1 MDNES
6 ETQVDSSA
14 SGRRDPGWKYGRLV
28 NEKDLNTIICIFCD
42 KVTKGGIYRHK
53 QHLVGGYRNAKK
65 CRKCPEHVR
74 EEMEEYMSS
83 KKNQKEQM
91 NMGSEYVN
99 EDLFGLEDEDIGE
112 EINSR
117 TNVTNISSGGSN
129 RGGSGG
135 RTFSSK
141 KPRQKG
147 PMDHFFTPNAEMVVQ
162 NQRSGK
168 MNQTTINDAY
178 KKEARERACTL
189 ITRWMYEAA
198 IPFNAVTYPSFQPM
212 IEAIG
217 QYGVGMKG
225 PTFHEG
231 TMFMQSIDAS
241 SMIKTGEKMFEL
253 LDKWVEQVGEENV
266 IQVITDNHSSYVM
279 AGRLLELKRPHLY
292 WTPCAAHCLDLML
305 EDIGKLPNIKRTL
318 ERAISLNGYIYNR
331 SGLLNMMRRF
341 TGQRELL
348 RPAKTRFATAFIT
361 LSRLHEQKNNLRKM
375 FTSSDWSDS
384 KWAKEQKGKTIAN
397 IVLMPSFWNTIVFC
411 LKVSGPLVRVLRL
424 VDGEKKAPMGYI
436 YEAMNRA
443 KDAIVRSFNGNEE
456 KYKEIF
462 NIIDKRWEIQLH
474 RPLHAAGYFLNPEFF
489 YDKPEIE
496 HDAEIMSDL
505 YKCILRLT
513 RDPAKQEKVVAEV
526 SLFTNAQGLF
536 GNELAVRTRKTRAP
550 AEWWAAYG
558 ASAPNLQK
566 FAMKVLNLTCSASGC
581 ERNWSIF
588 ENIHSKRR
596 NRLDHQRLN
605 DLVYIKYNRALKRR
619 YNERNTIDPIS
630 LKDIDDSNE
639 WLIGR
644 MEDEDSHGG
653 AQDDFV
659 FDDDNLTWG
668 DVARAA
674 GAEEAR
680 FDTRARARASSSI
693 IPPTRG
699 IASSSRTLPSYSL
712 IDEDEDGD
720 MVDSADE
727 EDGEGYKCGDGNDD
741 DDDFVDLEEE

>member
-1 MDNES
+1 
-6 ETQVDSSA
+6 
-14 SGRRDPGWKYGRLV
+14 
-28 NEKDLNTIICIFCD
+28 
-42 KVTKGGIYRHK
+42 
-53 QHLVGGYRNAKK
+53 
-65 CRKCPEHVR
+65 
-74 EEMEEYMSS
+74 
-83 KKNQKEQM
+83 M

-129 RGGSGG
+129 
-135 RTFSSK
+135 
-141 KPRQKG
+141 
-147 PMDHFFTPNAEMVVQ
+147 EEEVVEWKDES
-162 NQRSGK
+162 N
-168 MNQTTINDAY
+168 TINDAY
-178 KKEARERACTL
+178 KKEARERACML

-225 PTFHEG
+225 PTF
-231 TMFMQSIDAS
+231 Q
-241 SMIKTGEKMFEL
+241 
-253 LDKWVEQVGEENV
+253 
-266 IQVITDNHSSYVM
+266 
-279 AGRLLELKRPHLY
+279 
-292 WTPCAAHCLDLML
+292 
-305 EDIGKLPNIKRTL
+305 
-318 ERAISLNGYIYNR
+318 
-331 SGLLNMMRRF
+331 GLLNMMRRF

-348 RPAKTRFATAFIT
+348 RPAKTLFATAFIT

-375 FTSSDWSDS
+375 FTSSIG
-384 KWAKEQKGKTIAN
+384 QI
-397 IVLMPSFWNTIVFC
+397 
-411 LKVSGPLVRVLRL
+411 VSGPLVRVLRL

-443 KDAIVRSFNGNEE
+443 KDTIVRSFNGNEE

-588 ENIHSKRR
+588 ENG
-596 NRLDHQRLN
+596 
-605 DLVYIKYNRALKRR
+605 
-619 YNERNTIDPIS
+619 
-630 LKDIDDSNE
+630 E
-639 WLIGR
+639 WN
-644 MEDEDSHGG
+644 EDSHGG

-680 FDTRARARASSSI
+680 
-693 IPPTRG
+693 
-699 IASSSRTLPSYSL
+699 TLPSHSL

>member
-1 MDNES
+1 
-6 ETQVDSSA
+6 
-14 SGRRDPGWKYGRLV
+14 
-28 NEKDLNTIICIFCD
+28 
-42 KVTKGGIYRHK
+42 
-53 QHLVGGYRNAKK
+53 
-65 CRKCPEHVR
+65 
-74 EEMEEYMSS
+74 MEGYMSS
-83 KKNQKEQM
+83 KKNQKDQM
-91 NMGSEYVN
+91 HMGSEDVN
-99 EDLFGLEDEDIGE
+99 EDLFGLEDEDFGE

-117 TNVTNISSGGSN
+117 MNVTNISSGGSN
-129 RGGSGG
+129 RGGRG
-135 RTFSSK
+135 
-141 KPRQKG
+141 G
-147 PMDHFFTPNAEMVVQ
+147 PMDHFFTPDAEMVVQ
-162 NQRSGK
+162 NRKSGR

-178 KKEARERACTL
+178 KKEARERACML
-189 ITRWMYEAA
+189 IT
-198 IPFNAVTYPSFQPM
+198 SFQPM

-225 PTFHEG
+225 PTLHEVRVTNLKKELALTKDLMKDHMVEWGKNGCSIMSDGWTDRKERTLVNFLVNCSKG

-253 LDKWVEQVGEENV
+253 LDKWVEQVSEENV

-292 WTPCAAHCLDLML
+292 WTPCAAYCLDLML
-305 EDIGKLPNIKRTL
+305 EDIEKLPNIKRTL
-318 ERAISLNGYIYNR
+318 ERAISLNWYIYNR

-384 KWAKEQKGKTIAN
+384 KWAKEQKGKTIGN

-443 KDAIVRSFNGNEE
+443 KDTIMRSFNGNEE

-526 SLFTNAQGLF
+526 SLYTNAQGLF
-536 GNELAVRTRKTRAP
+536 GNELAIRTRKTRAP
-550 AEWWAAYG
+550 VEWWAAYG
-558 ASAPNLQK
+558 ASAPNLQR

-605 DLVYIKYNRALKRR
+605 DLVYVKYNRALKRR
-619 YNERNTIDPIS
+619 YNERSTIDPIS

-668 DVARAA
+668 DVARAS

-680 FDTRARARASSSI
+680 FDTRARERASSSI

-699 IASSSRTLPSYSL
+699 IASSSRTLPSHSL

-727 EDGEGYKCGDGNDD
+727 EDGEGYKCGDGNVDE
-741 DDDFVDLEEE
+741 DDFVDLEEE

>member
-1 MDNES
+1 
-6 ETQVDSSA
+6 
-14 SGRRDPGWKYGRLV
+14 
-28 NEKDLNTIICIFCD
+28 
-42 KVTKGGIYRHK
+42 
-53 QHLVGGYRNAKK
+53 
-65 CRKCPEHVR
+65 
-74 EEMEEYMSS
+74 
-83 KKNQKEQM
+83 M

-117 TNVTNISSGGSN
+117 TNITNISSGGSN

-225 PTFHEG
+225 PTFHEVRVTNLKKELALTKDLMKDHMVEWGKNGCSLMSDGWTDRKERTLVNFLVNCSKG

-361 LSRLHEQKNNLRKM
+361 LSRLHEQKKQFEEDVYKFRL
-375 FTSSDWSDS
+375 
-384 KWAKEQKGKTIAN
+384 
-397 IVLMPSFWNTIVFC
+397 
-411 LKVSGPLVRVLRL
+411 VSGPLVRVLRL

-443 KDAIVRSFNGNEE
+443 KDAI
-456 KYKEIF
+456 
-462 NIIDKRWEIQLH
+462 LH

>member
-1 MDNES
+1 
-6 ETQVDSSA
+6 
-14 SGRRDPGWKYGRLV
+14 
-28 NEKDLNTIICIFCD
+28 
-42 KVTKGGIYRHK
+42 
-53 QHLVGGYRNAKK
+53 
-65 CRKCPEHVR
+65 
-74 EEMEEYMSS
+74 
-83 KKNQKEQM
+83 
-91 NMGSEYVN
+91 
-99 EDLFGLEDEDIGE
+99 
-112 EINSR
+112 
-117 TNVTNISSGGSN
+117 
-129 RGGSGG
+129 
-135 RTFSSK
+135 
-141 KPRQKG
+141 
-147 PMDHFFTPNAEMVVQ
+147 MVVQ

-168 MNQTTINDAY
+168 MHQTTINDAY

-225 PTFHEG
+225 PTFHEVRVTNLKKELALTKDLMKDHMVEWGKNGCSIMSDGWTDRKERTLVNFLVNCSKG

-496 HDAEIMSDL
+496 HDADIMSDL

-588 ENIHSKRR
+588 ENEFWARFHILDNIPIHLIDDETLSSADQPNKAIYFTKEQFVAGL
-596 NRLDHQRLN
+596 RLPLPSLFKQFLHFTKIPLAFVHQNVVRVLMGYSVLDMLFQLDISLLEVLQEKVGHLVEWVEKDSFTRLN
-605 DLVYIKYNRALKRR
+605 KLFKIDVS
-619 YNERNTIDPIS
+619 ERNHNVLLSDKNLMVLINDPKPFIIPVFPHVAFPS
-630 LKDIDDSNE
+630 LVANEHFVLKDLSFYEVVRLADSK
-639 WLIGR
+639 
-644 MEDEDSHGG
+644 
-653 AQDDFV
+653 
-659 FDDDNLTWG
+659 
-668 DVARAA
+668 ARQ
-674 GAEEAR
+674 
-680 FDTRARARASSSI
+680 TRLEVREKKRQ
-693 IPPTRG
+693 
-699 IASSSRTLPSYSL
+699 
-712 IDEDEDGD
+712 
-720 MVDSADE
+720 
-727 EDGEGYKCGDGNDD
+727 EGH
-741 DDDFVDLEEE
+741 

>member
-1 MDNES
+1 
-6 ETQVDSSA
+6 
-14 SGRRDPGWKYGRLV
+14 
-28 NEKDLNTIICIFCD
+28 
-42 KVTKGGIYRHK
+42 
-53 QHLVGGYRNAKK
+53 
-65 CRKCPEHVR
+65 
-74 EEMEEYMSS
+74 
-83 KKNQKEQM
+83 
-91 NMGSEYVN
+91 
-99 EDLFGLEDEDIGE
+99 
-112 EINSR
+112 
-117 TNVTNISSGGSN
+117 
-129 RGGSGG
+129 
-135 RTFSSK
+135 
-141 KPRQKG
+141 
-147 PMDHFFTPNAEMVVQ
+147 
-162 NQRSGK
+162 

-178 KKEARERACTL
+178 KKEARERACMF

-225 PTFHEG
+225 PTFHEVRVTNLKKELALTKDLMKDHMVEWGKNGCSIMSDGWTDRKERTLVNFLVNCSKG

-279 AGRLLELKRPHLY
+279 ARRLLELKRPHLY

-331 SGLLNMMRRF
+331 SRLLNMMRRF

-348 RPAKTRFATAFIT
+348 RPVKTRFATAFIT

-411 LKVSGPLVRVLRL
+411 LKVSGPLVRVLCL

-436 YEAMNRA
+436 YEAMNKA
-443 KDAIVRSFNGNEE
+443 KDTIVRSFNGNEE

-474 RPLHAAGYFLNPEFF
+474 WPLHAAGYFLNPEFF

-496 HDAEIMSDL
+496 YDAEIMSDL

-536 GNELAVRTRKTRAP
+536 GNELAIRTRKTRAP
-550 AEWWAAYG
+550 
-558 ASAPNLQK
+558 
-566 FAMKVLNLTCSASGC
+566 GC

-596 NRLDHQRLN
+596 YRLDHQRLN

-619 YNERNTIDPIS
+619 YNERNIIDPIS

-644 MEDEDSHGG
+644 MEDEDPHGG

-680 FDTRARARASSSI
+680 
-693 IPPTRG
+693 
-699 IASSSRTLPSYSL
+699 TLPSHSL
-712 IDEDEDGD
+712 IDEEEDRG

>member
-1 MDNES
+1 
-6 ETQVDSSA
+6 
-14 SGRRDPGWKYGRLV
+14 
-28 NEKDLNTIICIFCD
+28 
-42 KVTKGGIYRHK
+42 
-53 QHLVGGYRNAKK
+53 
-65 CRKCPEHVR
+65 
-74 EEMEEYMSS
+74 
-83 KKNQKEQM
+83 
-91 NMGSEYVN
+91 
-99 EDLFGLEDEDIGE
+99 
-112 EINSR
+112 
-117 TNVTNISSGGSN
+117 
-129 RGGSGG
+129 
-135 RTFSSK
+135 
-141 KPRQKG
+141 
-147 PMDHFFTPNAEMVVQ
+147 
-162 NQRSGK
+162 
-168 MNQTTINDAY
+168 
-178 KKEARERACTL
+178 
-189 ITRWMYEAA
+189 
-198 IPFNAVTYPSFQPM
+198 M
-212 IEAIG
+212 IEDWPIWCG
-217 QYGVGMKG
+217 YEGT
-225 PTFHEG
+225 TFHEVRVTNLKKELALTKDLMKDHMVEWGKNGCSLMSDGWTDRKERTLVNFLVNCSKG

-411 LKVSGPLVRVLRL
+411 LK
-424 VDGEKKAPMGYI
+424 
-436 YEAMNRA
+436 AMNRA

-474 RPLHAAGYFLNPEFF
+474 RPLHAAG
-489 YDKPEIE
+489 
-496 HDAEIMSDL
+496 
-505 YKCILRLT
+505 LT

-550 AEWWAAYG
+550 
-558 ASAPNLQK
+558 
-566 FAMKVLNLTCSASGC
+566 GC

-680 FDTRARARASSSI
+680 
-693 IPPTRG
+693 
-699 IASSSRTLPSYSL
+699 L
-712 IDEDEDGD
+712 I
-720 MVDSADE
+720 
-727 EDGEGYKCGDGNDD
+727 
-741 DDDFVDLEEE
+741 LELELEQAQA

>member
-1 MDNES
+1 MIGLL
-6 ETQVDSSA
+6 A
-14 SGRRDPGWKYGRLV
+14 
-28 NEKDLNTIICIFCD
+28 
-42 KVTKGGIYRHK
+42 
-53 QHLVGGYRNAKK
+53 
-65 CRKCPEHVR
+65 
-74 EEMEEYMSS
+74 
-83 KKNQKEQM
+83 
-91 NMGSEYVN
+91 NMV
-99 EDLFGLEDEDIGE
+99 
-112 EINSR
+112 
-117 TNVTNISSGGSN
+117 
-129 RGGSGG
+129 
-135 RTFSSK
+135 
-141 KPRQKG
+141 
-147 PMDHFFTPNAEMVVQ
+147 
-162 NQRSGK
+162 
-168 MNQTTINDAY
+168 
-178 KKEARERACTL
+178 
-189 ITRWMYEAA
+189 WYE
-198 IPFNAVTYPSFQPM
+198 
-212 IEAIG
+212 
-217 QYGVGMKG
+217 G
-225 PTFHEG
+225 PTFHEVRVTNLKKELLSQKFDERSYGGMGEKWMFTYVDGWTDRKERTLVNFLVNCSKG

-305 EDIGKLPNIKRTL
+305 EDIGKATKHQEDIG
-318 ERAISLNGYIYNR
+318 EGYI
-331 SGLLNMMRRF
+331 
-341 TGQRELL
+341 T
-348 RPAKTRFATAFIT
+348 
-361 LSRLHEQKNNLRKM
+361 
-375 FTSSDWSDS
+375 
-384 KWAKEQKGKTIAN
+384 KW
-397 IVLMPSFWNTIVFC
+397 
-411 LKVSGPLVRVLRL
+411 
-424 VDGEKKAPMGYI
+424 
-436 YEAMNRA
+436 AMNRA

-566 FAMKVLNLTCSASGC
+566 VCNESPQLNMQC
-581 ERNWSIF
+581 I
-588 ENIHSKRR
+588 
-596 NRLDHQRLN
+596 
-605 DLVYIKYNRALKRR
+605 
-619 YNERNTIDPIS
+619 
-630 LKDIDDSNE
+630 
-639 WLIGR
+639 
-644 MEDEDSHGG
+644 
-653 AQDDFV
+653 
-659 FDDDNLTWG
+659 
-668 DVARAA
+668 RAA

-693 IPPTRG
+693 IPPTKG

>member
-1 MDNES
+1 
-6 ETQVDSSA
+6 
-14 SGRRDPGWKYGRLV
+14 
-28 NEKDLNTIICIFCD
+28 
-42 KVTKGGIYRHK
+42 
-53 QHLVGGYRNAKK
+53 
-65 CRKCPEHVR
+65 
-74 EEMEEYMSS
+74 
-83 KKNQKEQM
+83 
-91 NMGSEYVN
+91 
-99 EDLFGLEDEDIGE
+99 
-112 EINSR
+112 
-117 TNVTNISSGGSN
+117 
-129 RGGSGG
+129 
-135 RTFSSK
+135 
-141 KPRQKG
+141 
-147 PMDHFFTPNAEMVVQ
+147 
-162 NQRSGK
+162 
-168 MNQTTINDAY
+168 
-178 KKEARERACTL
+178 
-189 ITRWMYEAA
+189 MYEAA
-198 IPFNAVTYPSFQPM
+198 IPFNAVTYPSFQSM

-225 PTFHEG
+225 PTFHEVRVTNFKKEIGSHKRFDERSYGGNGGENGCSIMSDGWTDRKKRTLVNFLVNCSKG

-279 AGRLLELKRPHLY
+279 AG
-292 WTPCAAHCLDLML
+292 
-305 EDIGKLPNIKRTL
+305 
-318 ERAISLNGYIYNR
+318 
-331 SGLLNMMRRF
+331 LLNMMRQF
-341 TGQRELL
+341 TRQRELL
-348 RPAKTRFATAFIT
+348 RPAKTRFATTFIT
-361 LSRLHEQKNNLRKM
+361 LLRLHEQKNNLRKM
-375 FTSSDWSDS
+375 FTSTDWSDS

-424 VDGEKKAPMGYI
+424 VDGEKKDPMGYI

-489 YDKPEIE
+489 YDKPKIE
-496 HDAEIMSDL
+496 HDADIMSDL

-536 GNELAVRTRKTRAP
+536 GNELAIRTRKTRAP
-550 AEWWAAYG
+550 
-558 ASAPNLQK
+558 
-566 FAMKVLNLTCSASGC
+566 
-581 ERNWSIF
+581 
-588 ENIHSKRR
+588 
-596 NRLDHQRLN
+596 
-605 DLVYIKYNRALKRR
+605 
-619 YNERNTIDPIS
+619 
-630 LKDIDDSNE
+630 
-639 WLIGR
+639 GR

-674 GAEEAR
+674 RAEEAR

>member
-14 SGRRDPGWKYGRLV
+14 SGRRDLGWKYGRLV
-28 NEKDLNTIICIFCD
+28 NEKDLNTIICIFCE

-117 TNVTNISSGGSN
+117 TNVTNISSG
-129 RGGSGG
+129 
-135 RTFSSK
+135 
-141 KPRQKG
+141 
-147 PMDHFFTPNAEMVVQ
+147 EMVVQ

-168 MNQTTINDAY
+168 MHQTTINDAY

-225 PTFHEG
+225 PTFHEVRVTNLKKELALTKDLMKDHMVEWGKNGCSIMSDGWTDRKERTLVNFLVNCSKG

-253 LDKWVEQVGEENV
+253 LDKWIEQVGEENV

-279 AGRLLELKRPHLY
+279 A
-292 WTPCAAHCLDLML
+292 
-305 EDIGKLPNIKRTL
+305 
-318 ERAISLNGYIYNR
+318 
-331 SGLLNMMRRF
+331 GLLNMMRRF

-496 HDAEIMSDL
+496 HDADIMSDL

-536 GNELAVRTRKTRAP
+536 GNELVVRTRKTRAP

-566 FAMKVLNLTCSASGC
+566 FVMKVLNLTCSASGC

-659 FDDDNLTWG
+659 FNDDNLTWG

-741 DDDFVDLEEE
+741 DDDFVDLEED

>member
-1 MDNES
+1 
-6 ETQVDSSA
+6 
-14 SGRRDPGWKYGRLV
+14 
-28 NEKDLNTIICIFCD
+28 
-42 KVTKGGIYRHK
+42 
-53 QHLVGGYRNAKK
+53 
-65 CRKCPEHVR
+65 
-74 EEMEEYMSS
+74 
-83 KKNQKEQM
+83 M

-147 PMDHFFTPNAEMVVQ
+147 PMDHFFTPNEEMVVQ
-162 NQRSGK
+162 NRRSGK

-178 KKEARERACTL
+178 KKEARERACML
-189 ITRWMYEAA
+189 ITRWMYEAV

-279 AGRLLELKRPHLY
+279 AG
-292 WTPCAAHCLDLML
+292 
-305 EDIGKLPNIKRTL
+305 
-318 ERAISLNGYIYNR
+318 
-331 SGLLNMMRRF
+331 LLNMMRRF

-348 RPAKTRFATAFIT
+348 RPAKTR
-361 LSRLHEQKNNLRKM
+361 
-375 FTSSDWSDS
+375 

-424 VDGEKKAPMGYI
+424 LMVMGKKSSMGYI

-443 KDAIVRSFNGNEE
+443 KDTIVRSFNGNEE

-536 GNELAVRTRKTRAP
+536 GNELAIRTRKTRAP

-588 ENIHSKRR
+588 ENIHSKG
-596 NRLDHQRLN
+596 
-605 DLVYIKYNRALKRR
+605 
-619 YNERNTIDPIS
+619 E
-630 LKDIDDSNE
+630 
-639 WLIGR
+639 IGR

-680 FDTRARARASSSI
+680 FDTRARVRASSSI

-699 IASSSRTLPSYSL
+699 IASSSRTLPSHSL
-712 IDEDEDGD
+712 IDEDEDGG

>member
-1 MDNES
+1 
-6 ETQVDSSA
+6 
-14 SGRRDPGWKYGRLV
+14 
-28 NEKDLNTIICIFCD
+28 
-42 KVTKGGIYRHK
+42 
-53 QHLVGGYRNAKK
+53 
-65 CRKCPEHVR
+65 
-74 EEMEEYMSS
+74 
-83 KKNQKEQM
+83 M

-117 TNVTNISSGGSN
+117 TNVTKISSGGSN

-198 IPFNAVTYPSFQPM
+198 IPFNAVTYLSFQPM

-217 QYGVGMKG
+217 QYGV
-225 PTFHEG
+225 
-231 TMFMQSIDAS
+231 D
-241 SMIKTGEKMFEL
+241 GEKMFEL
-253 LDKWVEQVGEENV
+253 LDKWVEQVGEENI

-279 AGRLLELKRPHLY
+279 AGRLLELKRSHLY
-292 WTPCAAHCLDLML
+292 WTPCVAHCLDLML

-348 RPAKTRFATAFIT
+348 RPTKTRFATAFIT
-361 LSRLHEQKNNLRKM
+361 LSRLHKQKNNLRKM

-411 LKVSGPLVRVLRL
+411 LKVSSPLVRVLRL

-474 RPLHAAGYFLNPEFF
+474 QPLHAVG
-489 YDKPEIE
+489 
-496 HDAEIMSDL
+496 
-505 YKCILRLT
+505 LT

-566 FAMKVLNLTCSASGC
+566 FAMKVLNLTCSASDC

-674 GAEEAR
+674 RAEEAR

-741 DDDFVDLEEE
+741 DDDFVDLERSDDCLLWTNL

>member
-1 MDNES
+1 MS
-6 ETQVDSSA
+6 PTF
-14 SGRRDPGWKYGRLV
+14 LV
-28 NEKDLNTIICIFCD
+28 EV
-42 KVTKGGIYRHK
+42 VT
-53 QHLVGGYRNAKK
+53 
-65 CRKCPEHVR
+65 
-74 EEMEEYMSS
+74 EEEVVVERFL
-83 KKNQKEQM
+83 Q
-91 NMGSEYVN
+91 
-99 EDLFGLEDEDIGE
+99 
-112 EINSR
+112 
-117 TNVTNISSGGSN
+117 
-129 RGGSGG
+129 
-135 RTFSSK
+135 K

-147 PMDHFFTPNAEMVVQ
+147 PMDHFFTPNVRDGCSKSKEWKDES
-162 NQRSGK
+162 NYHH
-168 MNQTTINDAY
+168 DAY
-178 KKEARERACTL
+178 KKEARERACML
-189 ITRWMYEAA
+189 ITRWMYEVA

-217 QYGVGMKG
+217 QYGVGNEGTNFSMRKER
-225 PTFHEG
+225 TLVNFLVNCSKG

-279 AGRLLELKRPHLY
+279 A
-292 WTPCAAHCLDLML
+292 
-305 EDIGKLPNIKRTL
+305 DIGKLPNIKRTS

-331 SGLLNMMRRF
+331 SGLLNIMRRF

-348 RPAKTRFATAFIT
+348 RPAKTLFATAFIT

-443 KDAIVRSFNGNEE
+443 KDAIVRSFNGRE
-456 KYKEIF
+456 YKEIF

-474 RPLHAAGYFLNPEFF
+474 RPLDAARYFLNPEFF

-536 GNELAVRTRKTRAP
+536 GNELAVRTRKTKAP
-550 AEWWAAYG
+550 
-558 ASAPNLQK
+558 
-566 FAMKVLNLTCSASGC
+566 GC

-674 GAEEAR
+674 GVEEAR

-699 IASSSRTLPSYSL
+699 IASSSRTLPSHSL

-720 MVDSADE
+720 MVDSANE

>member
-1 MDNES
+1 
-6 ETQVDSSA
+6 
-14 SGRRDPGWKYGRLV
+14 
-28 NEKDLNTIICIFCD
+28 
-42 KVTKGGIYRHK
+42 
-53 QHLVGGYRNAKK
+53 
-65 CRKCPEHVR
+65 
-74 EEMEEYMSS
+74 MEEYMSS

-91 NMGSEYVN
+91 NMESEYVN

-117 TNVTNISSGGSN
+117 TNV
-129 RGGSGG
+129 
-135 RTFSSK
+135 
-141 KPRQKG
+141 
-147 PMDHFFTPNAEMVVQ
+147 
-162 NQRSGK
+162 
-168 MNQTTINDAY
+168 
-178 KKEARERACTL
+178 
-189 ITRWMYEAA
+189 
-198 IPFNAVTYPSFQPM
+198 
-212 IEAIG
+212 
-217 QYGVGMKG
+217 
-225 PTFHEG
+225 
-231 TMFMQSIDAS
+231 
-241 SMIKTGEKMFEL
+241 
-253 LDKWVEQVGEENV
+253 
-266 IQVITDNHSSYVM
+266 
-279 AGRLLELKRPHLY
+279 
-292 WTPCAAHCLDLML
+292 
-305 EDIGKLPNIKRTL
+305 
-318 ERAISLNGYIYNR
+318 
-331 SGLLNMMRRF
+331 
-341 TGQRELL
+341 
-348 RPAKTRFATAFIT
+348 
-361 LSRLHEQKNNLRKM
+361 
-375 FTSSDWSDS
+375 
-384 KWAKEQKGKTIAN
+384 
-397 IVLMPSFWNTIVFC
+397 
-411 LKVSGPLVRVLRL
+411 SGPLVRVLRL
-424 VDGEKKAPMGYI
+424 VDGEKKAPMRYI

-443 KDAIVRSFNGNEE
+443 KDTIVRSFNGNEE

-474 RPLHAAGYFLNPEFF
+474 RPLHAA
-489 YDKPEIE
+489 
-496 HDAEIMSDL
+496 
-505 YKCILRLT
+505 RLT
-513 RDPAKQEKVVAEV
+513 RDPTKQEKVVAEV

-536 GNELAVRTRKTRAP
+536 GNELAIRTRKTRAP

-566 FAMKVLNLTCSASGC
+566 FAMKVLNLTCSASGY

-605 DLVYIKYNRALKRR
+605 DLVYIKYNRTLKRR

-699 IASSSRTLPSYSL
+699 IASSSRTLPSHSL
-712 IDEDEDGD
+712 IDEDENGG

>member
-112 EINSR
+112 EINSG

-141 KPRQKG
+141 KTKTKRKQ
-147 PMDHFFTPNAEMVVQ
+147 E
-162 NQRSGK
+162 
-168 MNQTTINDAY
+168 
-178 KKEARERACTL
+178 KELARLSQDGCMRL
-189 ITRWMYEAA
+189 LFHLMQSH
-198 IPFNAVTYPSFQPM
+198 PSFQPM

-225 PTFHEG
+225 PTFHEVRVTNLKKELALTKDLMKDHMVEWGKNGCSIMSDGWTDRKERTLVNFLVNCSKG

-266 IQVITDNHSSYVM
+266 IQVITDNHSSYMM

-348 RPAKTRFATAFIT
+348 RPAKTR
-361 LSRLHEQKNNLRKM
+361 
-375 FTSSDWSDS
+375 
-384 KWAKEQKGKTIAN
+384 
-397 IVLMPSFWNTIVFC
+397 
-411 LKVSGPLVRVLRL
+411 PLVRVLRL
-424 VDGEKKAPMGYI
+424 VDGEKKAPKGYI

-474 RPLHAAGYFLNPEFF
+474 RPLHAVGYFLNPKFF

-699 IASSSRTLPSYSL
+699 IASSSRTLPSYLL